1 MFFTH
6 WLPWPFCFSWPLLSW
21 SMTPREHR
29 GGGTGDETVREVVLY
44 SESPRMFIDKEG
56 YNGGDAKLIYTLVS
70 YEYDTDKIFTGVKIT
85 DMERDPCGTSYTV
98 FPDQV
103 RCGGITYP
111 VVGNFVK
118 DNGDGTFTDVDGD
131 IKLNYYLSGS
141 WAIVSSISYG
151 KSEATSLT
159 LPAKITLIGEGG
171 KIRETKV
178 NYSFAPS
185 ITETTLI
192 CNVTIVVP
200 SLTNGIPYFSISNCS
215 NLQSLRVIYENDTL
229 ESEYTHPGLFICLC
243 NSLTDL
249 WLPNHMNSLYIS
261 YCPSLGS
268 QAKSDNPFI
277 FNSNVT
283 DLFRFHHCSGIKYL
297 EFGPNMTQ
305 ATLQYSDVLY
315 ECPNLEVIYNTSP
328 NVTEDDIAK
337 CIVNGG
343 SNHVLLFNNPGGTFT
358 KYASITDSA
367 ISMPEGTL
375 NGVDIPWW
383 THKDGTTMFASG
395 GGSTYNITWSTDV
408 HEYSYYYFALHSSC
422 TVTYHVSYK
431 DGDGNKQTD
440 TKTQTV
446 PCMYNMLLYDE
457 TTYPD
462 ETLRNKMVE
471 QKSGLEW
478 INSVVPGGGYRLT
491 LLLGQSVTLYCDLD
505 LYMWLDDTVSIK
517 DSDYVTTVNWD
528 YIVPGDGYSS
538 VKTYSY
544 IWDFQDSG
552 EIVYVQLPT
561 LANFI
566 DKAGIPPDVGTYLT
580 ENYALWC
587 TPDGNVLYPGETE
600 KTYKAGALTL
610 TPIKETYNPVAYHI
624 NNGKTSI
631 LRYMPSSFYGNMVL
645 VPNLFFTYT
654 DRSFVDWCNGDTHVD
669 PLDICLAGTSELKA
683 SWSDTSEDPETTVTY
698 NNLYDRGSGTTDVV
712 PYDYGSTTKLA
723 SDHIR
728 PGHRLVGW
736 SYTDSQN
743 VNFSLDVPVTM
754 LNNLTLY
761 AVWEEV
767 PPTVITDNLLVS
779 EENATGTYDVGHLFI
794 GIILDGDTPEY
805 TVTFYD
811 STGTNVVDN
820 PTAIGVYVI
829 KVGYQVFRDDD
840 DVTNEYYSGYD
851 GEHPVTYQCYNAF
864 LTIYSGDHSTVID

>member
-1 MFFTH
+1 
-6 WLPWPFCFSWPLLSW
+6 
-21 SMTPREHR
+21 
-29 GGGTGDETVREVVLY
+29 
-44 SESPRMFIDKEG
+44 MFIDKEG

-70 YEYDTDKIFTGVKIT
+70 YEYVTDKIFTGVKIT
-85 DMERDPCGTSYTV
+85 DMEKDPRSTSYTV

-103 RCGGITYP
+103 KFGETTYP

-118 DNGDGTFTDVDGD
+118 DNGNDTFIDAVGDFKLIYQKYPEFVDVVAYTNTG
-131 IKLNYYLSGS
+131 N
-141 WAIVSSISYG
+141 
-151 KSEATSLT
+151 ETTSLT
-159 LPAKITLIGEGG
+159 IPEKITLIDEN
-171 KIRETKV
+171 RNRTEYKV
-178 NYSFAPS
+178 DIYSVNFSSAP
-185 ITETTLI
+185 IDKLTCLF
-192 CNVTIVVP
+192 P
-200 SLTNGIPYFSISNCS
+200 SEMRYIENIFESNN
-215 NLQSLRVIYENDTL
+215 NLQSLKIIADNDTPEL
-229 ESEYTHPGLFICLC
+229 T
-243 NSLTDL
+243 SLDYEVTISGCTNLIDL
-249 WLPNHMNSLYIS
+249 SLPNVMGGLAIDN
-261 YCPSLGS
+261 CPSLGS
-268 QAKSDNPFI
+268 QAESDNPFI
-277 FNSNVT
+277 INTKFT
-283 DLFRFHHCSGIKYL
+283 DWFHSKEWTGIGYL
-297 EFGPNMTQ
+297 ELGNNTAFGTGSFIY
-305 ATLQYSDVLY
+305 T
-315 ECPNLEVIYNTSP
+315 CPNLKVIYNTSS
-328 NVTEDDIAK
+328 NVTEDYLAK
-337 CIVNGG
+337 TIVGSG

-431 DGDGNKQTD
+431 NSEGNKQTD

-478 INSVVPGGGYRLT
+478 INSAATTGSYRPT

-505 LYMWLDDTVSIK
+505 LYMWLDHTVNI
-517 DSDYVTTVNWD
+517 DDPDYVLTANWD
-528 YIVPGDGYSS
+528 YIVTGDGSAS
-538 VKTYSY
+538 VRTYSY
-544 IWDFQDSG
+544 TWDIIGPGDCVLLST
-552 EIVYVQLPT
+552 PT
-561 LANFI
+561 LEGFI
-566 DKAGIPPDVGTYLT
+566 NLADIQTDAKTYLM
-580 ENYALWC
+580 ENYALWR
-587 TPDGNVLYPGETE
+587 TPDGTVIYPEAEGL
-600 KTYKAGALTL
+600 YKAGALNL
-610 TPIKETYNPVAYHI
+610 TPIKKSYDPVAYLS
-624 NNGKTSI
+624 NNGGTDLI

-767 PPTVITDNLLVS
+767 PPVVITDNLLVS

-794 GIILDGDTPEY
+794 GIILDGDTPDY
-805 TVTFYD
+805 SVTFCD
-811 STGTNVVDN
+811 SAGNEVDP
-820 PTAIGVYVI
+820 PTAVGVYTI
-829 KVGYQVFRDDD
+829 KVGYRVFRGVD
-840 DVTNEYYSGYD
+840 DVTGDYYSGYEKD
-851 GEHPVTYQCYNAF
+851 TPVTYQCYEAF
-864 LTIYSGDHSTVID
+864 LTIYNGDHSTVID